1 MLTLN
6 YQFNKYNNNFSNLKI
21 KMSNRNDYPQRSK
34 NPLSILQ
41 AAQNSTILLR
51 LKDGT
56 EYRGLLKEIDAYM
69 NLILENCT
77 ELLEGTPVAK
87 YNEIFIRGNNL
98 LFIKPD
104 ASQIT

>member
-1 MLTLN
+1 MSSR
-6 YQFNKYNNNFSNLKI
+6 NNQPHK
-21 KMSNRNDYPQRSK
+21 SK
-34 NPLSILQ
+34 NPLTILQ
-41 AAQNSTILLR
+41 NAQNSIIILR

-69 NLILENCT
+69 NMILEDAI
-77 ELLEGTPVAK
+77 ELMDGQPVAK

>member
-1 MLTLN
+1 MSR
-6 YQFNKYNNNFSNLKI
+6 NNNQPK
-21 KMSNRNDYPQRSK
+21 SK
-34 NPLSILQ
+34 NPLAILQ
-41 AAQNSTILLR
+41 AAQNSQIILR

-56 EYRGLLKEIDAYM
+56 EYKGLLKEIDAYM
-69 NLILENCT
+69 NMILEDAT
-77 ELLEGTPVAK
+77 EIMDGSPVAK

>member
-1 MLTLN
+1 
-6 YQFNKYNNNFSNLKI
+6 
-21 KMSNRNDYPQRSK
+21 MSTQNNRNK
-34 NPLSILQ
+34 NPLHILQ
-41 AAQNSTILLR
+41 AAQNSEILLR

-69 NLILENCT
+69 NMILENAT
-77 ELLEGTPVAK
+77 EIMDGSPVAK

>member
-1 MLTLN
+1 
-6 YQFNKYNNNFSNLKI
+6 
-21 KMSNRNDYPQRSK
+21 MSNRNNNQNRSK
-34 NPLSILQ
+34 NPLAILQ
-41 AAQNSTILLR
+41 NAQGSIILLR

-56 EYRGLLKEIDAYM
+56 EYKGLLKEIDAYM
-69 NLILENCT
+69 NMILEDATEILENS
-77 ELLEGTPVAK
+77 PVAK

>member
-1 MLTLN
+1 
-6 YQFNKYNNNFSNLKI
+6 
-21 KMSNRNDYPQRSK
+21 MSSRNNDYQKSK
-34 NPLSILQ
+34 NPLHILQ
-41 AAQNSTILLR
+41 NAMGSIIILR

-77 ELLEGTPVAK
+77 EIMDGSPVAK

-104 ASQIT
+104 ASQIM

>member
-1 MLTLN
+1 MSSR
-6 YQFNKYNNNFSNLKI
+6 NNNQ
-21 KMSNRNDYPQRSK
+21 QRSK
-34 NPLSILQ
+34 NPLQILQ
-41 AAQNSTILLR
+41 NSQGSMILLR

-69 NLILENCT
+69 NMILEDAT

>member
-1 MLTLN
+1 
-6 YQFNKYNNNFSNLKI
+6 
-21 KMSNRNDYPQRSK
+21 MSDRNSSQKRSK

-41 AAQNSTILLR
+41 AAQNSIILLR

-69 NLILENCT
+69 NMILESAT
-77 ELLEGTPVAK
+77 EILDGNPIAK

>member
-1 MLTLN
+1 MS
-6 YQFNKYNNNFSNLKI
+6 YKSSNQ
-21 KMSNRNDYPQRSK
+21 QRSK

-41 AAQNSTILLR
+41 AAQGSTILLR

-56 EYRGLLKEIDAYM
+56 EYKGLLTEIDAYM
-69 NLILENCT
+69 NMILHDAT

>member
-1 MLTLN
+1 MS
-6 YQFNKYNNNFSNLKI
+6 YRDNNQ
-21 KMSNRNDYPQRSK
+21 QRSK

-69 NLILENCT
+69 NMILENAT

-104 ASQIT
+104 ASQIM

>member
-1 MLTLN
+1 
-6 YQFNKYNNNFSNLKI
+6 
-21 KMSNRNDYPQRSK
+21 MSNRNNISSKSK

-41 AAQNSTILLR
+41 NAQNSIIILR

-69 NLILENCT
+69 NCILE
-77 ELLEGTPVAK
+77 EAVEIMDGSPVAK

>member
-1 MLTLN
+1 MSTRN
-6 YQFNKYNNNFSNLKI
+6 SNQ
-21 KMSNRNDYPQRSK
+21 QRSK
-34 NPLSILQ
+34 NPLTILQ
-41 AAQNSTILLR
+41 NAQNSIILLR

-69 NLILENCT
+69 NMILEDAT

>member
-1 MLTLN
+1 
-6 YQFNKYNNNFSNLKI
+6 
-21 KMSNRNDYPQRSK
+21 MSSQNNRNK

-41 AAQNSTILLR
+41 AAQNSQILLR

-56 EYRGLLKEIDAYM
+56 EYKGLLKEIDAYM
-69 NLILENCT
+69 NMILENAT
-77 ELLEGTPVAK
+77 EIMDGSPVAK

-104 ASQIT
+104 ASQIM

>member
-1 MLTLN
+1 
-6 YQFNKYNNNFSNLKI
+6 
-21 KMSNRNDYPQRSK
+21 MSNDQKRLK
-34 NPLSILQ
+34 NPLHILQ
-41 AAQNSTILLR
+41 EAQESEILLR

-56 EYRGLLKEIDAYM
+56 EYKGTLKEIDAYM
-69 NLILENCT
+69 NMILEDAT

>member
-1 MLTLN
+1 
-6 YQFNKYNNNFSNLKI
+6 
-21 KMSNRNDYPQRSK
+21 MSNRNNISTKSK

-41 AAQNSTILLR
+41 NAQNSIIILR

-69 NLILENCT
+69 NCILE
-77 ELLEGTPVAK
+77 EAVEIMDGSPVAK

>member
-1 MLTLN
+1 MSR
-6 YQFNKYNNNFSNLKI
+6 NNNQQK
-21 KMSNRNDYPQRSK
+21 SK
-34 NPLSILQ
+34 NPLTILQ
-41 AAQNSTILLR
+41 NAQNSVIILR

-56 EYRGLLKEIDAYM
+56 EYKGLLKEIDAYM

-77 ELLEGTPVAK
+77 EIMDGSPVAK

>member
-1 MLTLN
+1 
-6 YQFNKYNNNFSNLKI
+6 
-21 KMSNRNDYPQRSK
+21 MSNRNDTLQRSK

-41 AAQNSTILLR
+41 SAQNSIILLR

-69 NLILENCT
+69 NMILEDAT

>member
-1 MLTLN
+1 MS
-6 YQFNKYNNNFSNLKI
+6 KNNITQK
-21 KMSNRNDYPQRSK
+21 SK
-34 NPLSILQ
+34 NPLHILQ
-41 AAQNSTILLR
+41 AAQNSKILLR

-69 NLILENCT
+69 NMILEDAV
-77 ELLEGTPVAK
+77 EVMDGSPVAK

-104 ASQIT
+104 ASEL

>member
-1 MLTLN
+1 
-6 YQFNKYNNNFSNLKI
+6 
-21 KMSNRNDYPQRSK
+21 MSNRDNQQRSK
-34 NPLSILQ
+34 NPLTILQ
-41 AAQNSTILLR
+41 NSQGSIILLR

-56 EYRGLLKEIDAYM
+56 EYRGMLKEIDAYM
-69 NLILENCT
+69 NLILEGCT
-77 ELLEGTPVAK
+77 EILDGSPVAK

>member
-1 MLTLN
+1 MSS
-6 YQFNKYNNNFSNLKI
+6 KNNNQ
-21 KMSNRNDYPQRSK
+21 QRSK
-34 NPLSILQ
+34 NPLQILQ
-41 AAQNSTILLR
+41 NSQGSIILLR

-56 EYRGLLKEIDAYM
+56 EYKGLLREIDAYM
-69 NLILENCT
+69 NMILEDAT

>member
-1 MLTLN
+1 MSTRN
-6 YQFNKYNNNFSNLKI
+6 SNQ
-21 KMSNRNDYPQRSK
+21 QRSK
-34 NPLSILQ
+34 NPLTILQ
-41 AAQNSTILLR
+41 NAQNSTILLR

-69 NLILENCT
+69 NMILEDAT

>member
-1 MLTLN
+1 MSSR
-6 YQFNKYNNNFSNLKI
+6 NNSQ
-21 KMSNRNDYPQRSK
+21 QRSK
-34 NPLSILQ
+34 NPLQILQ
-41 AAQNSTILLR
+41 DSQGSVILLR

-69 NLILENCT
+69 NMILENAT
-77 ELLEGTPVAK
+77 EMIDNLPVAK

-104 ASQIT
+104 ASQLT

>member
-1 MLTLN
+1 MLKKG
-6 YQFNKYNNNFSNLKI
+6 F
-21 KMSNRNDYPQRSK
+21 KMSYRNNSQQRSK

-41 AAQNSTILLR
+41 AAQNSIILLR

-56 EYRGLLKEIDAYM
+56 EYKGLLKEIDTYM
-69 NLILENCT
+69 NLILENAT

>member
-1 MLTLN
+1 ML
-6 YQFNKYNNNFSNLKI
+6 NKNNNSVPK
-21 KMSNRNDYPQRSK
+21 SK
-34 NPLSILQ
+34 NPLSILM
-41 AAQNSTILLR
+41 ASQNSQILLR

-69 NLILENCT
+69 NMILEDAT
-77 ELLEGTPVAK
+77 EIMDGSPIAK

-104 ASQIT
+104 ASQIM